1 MNTAVREEALAGWSV
16 GELLARAHD
25 RVVAPAPIEG
35 WVVGCVTGLRHTRGH
50 LFFDLAEAVNE
61 PVRRKVSVPVTI
73 LGRSAERVLHT
84 LTGAG
89 VELAN
94 GLQVRLWGRL
104 DLYVPR
110 ARLEFVASAVD
121 PATTVGA
128 ASLGRRRLLRQ
139 LQAEHLLEANGRCIM
154 PALPL
159 RVGIVGPPGAGRDDV
174 VAALRAS
181 GYGWQLTCATV
192 STHGPA
198 AAAAIAWGV
207 GTTWRRDVDVVLIVR
222 GGGAAIEL
230 SVFDD
235 ERVARAVARCPRPVW
250 VAVGHS
256 GDRSVADAC
265 AQRSFPT
272 PSAAAAALVAIAAS
286 VEQGLD
292 DAAARIGRSAAALL
306 MACSDRLGSTSSA
319 VTSLGR
325 AIVVKQE
332 VAVNLIETT
341 IVGLGRAE
349 AADRRARSLTVV
361 AAVAV
366 LLLAAVVLLVALGV
380 KP

>member
-1 MNTAVREEALAGWSV
+1 
-16 GELLARAHD
+16 
-25 RVVAPAPIEG
+25 
-35 WVVGCVTGLRHTRGH
+35 
-50 LFFDLAEAVNE
+50 
-61 PVRRKVSVPVTI
+61 
-73 LGRSAERVLHT
+73 
-84 LTGAG
+84 
-89 VELAN
+89 
-94 GLQVRLWGRL
+94 
-104 DLYVPR
+104 
-110 ARLEFVASAVD
+110 
-121 PATTVGA
+121 
-128 ASLGRRRLLRQ
+128 
-139 LQAEHLLEANGRCIM
+139 
-154 PALPL
+154 
-159 RVGIVGPPGAGRDDV
+159 
-174 VAALRAS
+174 
-181 GYGWQLTCATV
+181 V

-207 GTTWRRDVDVVLIVR
+207 GTTWRRDVDVVLVVR
-222 GGGAAIEL
+222 GGGAAVEL
-230 SVFDD
+230 TAFDD

-292 DAAARIGRSAAALL
+292 DAATRIGRSAAALS

-319 VTSLGR
+319 VTSLAR
-325 AIVVKQE
+325 AIVVEQE
-332 VAVNLIETT
+332 AAVNLIETT

-380 KP
+380 RP